1 MRGKKKAE
9 DPKTWKT
16 KILPWSRVSGK
27 EKIIFFKYLAVM
39 TEAGIPVDRALAAIH
54 AQTRSPMMH
63 RVLHIMLTDVA
74 SGEFLSTSLKK
85 MPHLFDPLLTNMVTV
100 GETSGTLTSACFNI
114 SDHLEKTR
122 ALKGKIRSAF
132 VYPGIVVTGTL
143 ATTAYMLLVL
153 LPQLMPLFSSL
164 NVKLPLATVIVI
176 TASNFLIHDG
186 IFLAGG
192 AVLLAVA
199 FFFLIRIESFHYA
212 VDSAILHIPVVGPIV
227 RKMQVT
233 LFSRILTTL
242 LRSGTTIV
250 EAFTIASNSLSNRV
264 YRRALKTISGS
275 IQEGENVST
284 YLAKH
289 GKLFSPLVT
298 QMVSV
303 GEETGK
309 LDGSFEFIA
318 NFTERELDEATKTLT
333 TILEP
338 LLMIFIGALVG
349 LVAIAII
356 TPIYS
361 LTSSLQR

>member
-1 MRGKKKAE
+1 
-9 DPKTWKT
+9 
-16 KILPWSRVSGK
+16 
-27 EKIIFFKYLAVM
+27 
-39 TEAGIPVDRALAAIH
+39 
-54 AQTRSPMMH
+54 
-63 RVLHIMLTDVA
+63 
-74 SGEFLSTSLKK
+74 
-85 MPHLFDPLLTNMVTV
+85 
-100 GETSGTLTSACFNI
+100 
-114 SDHLEKTR
+114 
-122 ALKGKIRSAF
+122 
-132 VYPGIVVTGTL
+132 
-143 ATTAYMLLVL
+143 
-153 LPQLMPLFSSL
+153 
-164 NVKLPLATVIVI
+164 
-176 TASNFLIHDG
+176 
-186 IFLAGG
+186 
-192 AVLLAVA
+192 
-199 FFFLIRIESFHYA
+199 
-212 VDSAILHIPVVGPIV
+212 
-227 RKMQVT
+227 MQVT

-264 YRRALKTISGS
+264 YRRALHIISSS

-284 YLAKH
+284 YLEKH

-318 NFTERELDEATKTLT
+318 NFTEKELDEATKTLT